1 MLLPLRRTMRADK
14 GKTTEQAGSVAT
26 QTKKPP
32 VSDAA
37 VLALKGGIPDAG
49 KCAWLG
55 IPPPTRHSA
64 LAAKN
69 GLCTRCSL
77 QKRNNRNRAHRRPYG
92 KRSLRH

>member
-37 VLALKGGIPDAG
+37 VLALKGGYP
-49 KCAWLG
+49 
-55 IPPPTRHSA
+55 
-64 LAAKN
+64 
-69 GLCTRCSL
+69 
-77 QKRNNRNRAHRRPYG
+77 
-92 KRSLRH
+92 